1 LLQLHRFAGH
11 GDRQAFEIAH
21 RRVGRI
27 GRKSGVEQPHDRR
40 TLVVQGYRDAMQ
52 NEITMKANGPTE
64 VTNRP
69 SVAAPANERKE
80 DPQFRVGYY
89 ARCKQILADIEEA
102 EAEANLLQATPRG
115 LLRVAAPVT
124 FGVLHIA
131 PAASDYMMRYPEV
144 TFDVAI
150 SDRFVDLIE
159 EGFDVAIRIGDLQ
172 DSNLIARRIAT
183 ARLVTCASPAY
194 VRRAGTPQAP
204 ADLSRHACLI
214 LPE

>member
-69 SVAAPANERKE
+69 SAAAPANERKE
-80 DPQFRVGYY
+80 DTQFRVEDWRYM
-89 ARCKQILADIEEA
+89 EA
-102 EAEANLLQATPRG
+102 SFNLYLFERAEPRSECSCSISFG
-115 LLRVAAPVT
+115 DVAAP
-124 FGVLHIA
+124 FC
-131 PAASDYMMRYPEV
+131 AAVMENSEL
-144 TFDVAI
+144 DV
-150 SDRFVDLIE
+150 V
-159 EGFDVAIRIGDLQ
+159 G
-172 DSNLIARRIAT
+172 
-183 ARLVTCASPAY
+183 
-194 VRRAGTPQAP
+194 
-204 ADLSRHACLI
+204 
-214 LPE
+214 